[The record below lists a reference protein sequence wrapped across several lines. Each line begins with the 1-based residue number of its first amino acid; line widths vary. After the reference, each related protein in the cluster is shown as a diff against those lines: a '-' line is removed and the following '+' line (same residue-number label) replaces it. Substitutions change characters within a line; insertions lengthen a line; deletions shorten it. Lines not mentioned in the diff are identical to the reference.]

1 MIYVNSFFSFN
12 VFSEIVSFKQTQT
25 VYTNFFL
32 FLSLFY
38 ISKLHLH
45 PVVTEIDIEESNRV
59 IQERKAMIEAK
70 RVKRMSLSIN
80 TTTKNTFAKESYEGR
95 RVSYSSSPIASTQ
108 EKQLS
113 IIIDQEEDEDEHVN
127 NEKEINN
134 ENIKNEV
141 IVEEEEEENVIEAF
155 SFMDDEDME
164 LDSSTGALDLSAIE
178 RRCSRNSIS
187 SQSRSSLQAQG
198 DDAHGEVGK
207 YEVQR
212 SSRRSSRSRRDRNST
227 SSTSSSSME
236 LDISITSTTND
247 NTNEHTSTTTSTT
260 PKGVQP
266 SSATT
271 TTTPRNNNNNTPRST
286 SRSTSRNTSRSTYN
300 TTPRSVSNRNVRTP
314 SSISSNG
321 SSRGH
326 VQILSNS
333 KSTPKH
339 TPSKDIHHK
348 AEKGILK
355 KKPEMTRMQQLVLYR
370 RNKKKMGTNATN
382 VLSPRNSNHR
392 SSTNVKKGRVTF
404 QGVNNANSPIKSPL
418 RGNSHKLKSAGASS
432 TSSRYRKQ
440 PSTPHNRISNRSLNT
455 EDENG
460 EEKPVVTKPIKKS
473 SNKLLSKFAK
483 LGGAKRSGSSRRS
496 TRSAKTPIGGT
507 GASRVSS
514 RSKSRSGW
522 N

>member
-1 MIYVNSFFSFN
+1 
-12 VFSEIVSFKQTQT
+12 
-25 VYTNFFL
+25 
-32 FLSLFY
+32 
-38 ISKLHLH
+38 
-45 PVVTEIDIEESNRV
+45 
-59 IQERKAMIEAK
+59 MIEAK

-80 TTTKNTFAKESYEGR
+80 TTTNNTFAKESYEGR
-95 RVSYSSSPIASTQ
+95 RVSYSNSPIASTQ

-134 ENIKNEV
+134 ENIENEV

-178 RRCSRNSIS
+178 RRCSRNSLP

-198 DDAHGEVGK
+198 DDAHGEAGR

-212 SSRRSSRSRRDRNST
+212 SNRRSSRSRQDRNST

-236 LDISITSTTND
+236 LDISITSTTHD

-266 SSATT
+266 SSTT
-271 TTTPRNNNNNTPRST
+271 TTTPRNNNTPRST
-286 SRSTSRNTSRSTYN
+286 SRSSTRSTSRSTYN

-321 SSRGH
+321 SSRGR
-326 VQILSNS
+326 VQILTNS

-355 KKPEMTRMQQLVLYR
+355 
-370 RNKKKMGTNATN
+370 
-382 VLSPRNSNHR
+382 
-392 SSTNVKKGRVTF
+392 
-404 QGVNNANSPIKSPL
+404 
-418 RGNSHKLKSAGASS
+418 
-432 TSSRYRKQ
+432 
-440 PSTPHNRISNRSLNT
+440 
-455 EDENG
+455 
-460 EEKPVVTKPIKKS
+460 
-473 SNKLLSKFAK
+473 
-483 LGGAKRSGSSRRS
+483 
-496 TRSAKTPIGGT
+496 
-507 GASRVSS
+507 
-514 RSKSRSGW
+514 
-522 N
+522 